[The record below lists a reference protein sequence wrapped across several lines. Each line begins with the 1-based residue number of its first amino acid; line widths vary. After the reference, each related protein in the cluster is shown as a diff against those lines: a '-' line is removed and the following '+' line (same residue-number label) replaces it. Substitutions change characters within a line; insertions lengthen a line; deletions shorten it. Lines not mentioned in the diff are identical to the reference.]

1 MAVMTFAA
9 IDIGSYEVSMKIF
22 EMSKRIGFRELND
35 VRYSLEIGKGV
46 YSDGKIDSEMLNV
59 LCEVLNDFKRLMQDF
74 GVEEYRACGT
84 SAFRELVNPLLII
97 EQIYQRTGMKI
108 EILSSAEQHFL
119 GYKSIAAIEKGFK
132 KMIQKGTAILD
143 VGGGSLQV
151 SLFDK
156 DALVTTQGLK
166 MGSLRIR
173 QRLQELEK
181 TTIHYDK
188 LVEEFIRND
197 LMSFQRLYLKDKDIK
212 NVILMG
218 DFITDMIF
226 QEEMEDK
233 IITRE
238 EFMKRYEDTVGKSVE
253 DFSEEQ
259 MAVIRKLAEQERML
273 EPVLNPDFSPEQMQ
287 LVSDISE
294 KIWNDNGRWQEDMIE
309 PYTDHVM
316 NPEEITRVRQ
326 ELDLQESE
334 SESEDV
340 VVQEQWDENVF
351 EYQGYHFEAV
361 GILPQGLEGK
371 ELVNQTRGNTELH
384 LTTYEREDDILYSYA
399 GFYEASGSSKAD
411 IFRCMETGRNYI
423 PGENELFGYEGEFL
437 PYLQNEQVQEQEPHN
452 FHITD
457 DDLGAGGPKAKFKA
471 NMEAIRLLKE
481 LEQDQRLAT
490 SEEQEVL
497 SRYVGW
503 GGIPQAF
510 EERKDKNNR
519 TDRGICTDRIDCGT
533 NKPSFEQ

>member
-197 LMSFQRLYLKDKDIK
+197 LMSFQRLYLKDKEIR

-226 QEEMEDK
+226 QEEMEDR

-238 EFMKRYEDTVGKSVE
+238 EFMKRYEDTVGKSVDLLAQE
-253 DFSEEQ
+253 MEIDPEYASLVVPTMVVCRNFIDIFNSSSKSHIQGTMNLCLNIFDSMKKVHGMGARERLLLQIAALLHDCGKYISMEKVSECSYQIIMSTDIIGLSFMERQ
-259 MAVIRKLAEQERML
+259 MIACAVRFNNSAFVYYDELYSMGIAIDRESYIKVAKMTAILRLANAMDRSHYQKVKGIKA
-273 EPVLNPDFSPEQMQ
+273 VLKDRELQMIVDSAQ
-287 LVSDISE
+287 DISLE
-294 KIWNDNGRWQEDMIE
+294 LGLLKDKEAFF
-309 PYTDHVM
+309 
-316 NPEEITRVRQ
+316 EE
-326 ELDLQESE
+326 
-334 SESEDV
+334 
-340 VVQEQWDENVF
+340 VF
-351 EYQGYHFEAV
+351 G
-361 GILPQGLEGK
+361 
-371 ELVNQTRGNTELH
+371 
-384 LTTYEREDDILYSYA
+384 
-399 GFYEASGSSKAD
+399 
-411 IFRCMETGRNYI
+411 
-423 PGENELFGYEGEFL
+423 
-437 PYLQNEQVQEQEPHN
+437 
-452 FHITD
+452 
-457 DDLGAGGPKAKFKA
+457 
-471 NMEAIRLLKE
+471 IRL
-481 LEQDQRLAT
+481 
-490 SEEQEVL
+490 VL
-497 SRYVGW
+497 R
-503 GGIPQAF
+503 
-510 EERKDKNNR
+510 RKGR
-519 TDRGICTDRIDCGT
+519 A
-533 NKPSFEQ
+533 